1 VKQPPLKFLH
11 PEESLSRAKLTQ
23 LERLTTDYLMRTL
36 VPGQKGCL
44 KSRMD
49 GTVLDGHHRLYILRA
64 RGVDVNRLPRQ
75 IVIRTSLSET

>member
-1 VKQPPLKFLH
+1 
-11 PEESLSRAKLTQ
+11 
-23 LERLTTDYLMRTL
+23 MRTL
-36 VPGQKGCL
+36 VPGQKDCL